1 MRGCNALNLNI
12 MKDII
17 DVTSENLNPGLIET
31 LFEKLV
37 SFLPTIF
44 LAVLIFIIGTLLNKI
59 VLKILT
65 RGLKKSKLD
74 KTVHGFLRSMVRV
87 VLYAFTLIIT
97 LSILQI
103 PMSSIIAVIG
113 AAGLAVGLALQ
124 DSLSNIAGGFILLFA
139 KPFKVGDYIE
149 VNGIS
154 GVVDDITILSTKIT
168 TADNKVIF
176 IQNGTVSSA
185 TIVNYTQEE
194 RRRVD
199 FSFGISYDNDFR
211 KAITIIQNVVDKHNL
226 ILKEPEPTIRLNELA
241 QSSMN
246 IITRVWVNSN
256 DYWTVYYDIIE
267 QVKLEFDMNDII
279 IPYNQ
284 LDVHVVSDKKQ

>member
-1 MRGCNALNLNI
+1 

>member
-1 MRGCNALNLNI
+1 MNLNI

-44 LAVLIFIIGTLLNKI
+44 LAILIFIIGTLLNKI

-284 LDVHVVSDKKQ
+284 LDVHVVSEKKQ

>member
-1 MRGCNALNLNI
+1 

-267 QVKLEFDMNDII
+267 QVKLEFDMNNII
-279 IPYNQ
+279 VPYNQ

>member
-1 MRGCNALNLNI
+1 MNLNI